1 MSLHREHSMIQGGAG
16 RGERKRWAPS
26 TTGRADWAPLS
37 PPWNDRRWRRGR
49 VRVTAIH
56 IDELAGGMA
65 AARGGEKHD
74 GVGHLLRSG
83 HGWPSGTSCSM
94 PAQCRRVIEGVE
106 PCLILRRDAFGGYA
120 IDADIVCKC
129 NGPFAGEGV
138 HGALAAAYP
147 EVWPDQWW

>member
-1 MSLHREHSMIQGGAG
+1 MIGAGGAV
-16 RGERKRWAPS
+16 E
-26 TTGRADWAPLS
+26 
-37 PPWNDRRWRRGR
+37 

-83 HGWPSGTSCSM
+83 HAMAKRDELLNAGASAGG
-94 PAQCRRVIEGVE
+94 VVEGVE
-106 PCLILRRDAFGGYA
+106 PCLILRRDAFGREYA
-120 IDADIVCKC
+120 IDADIVWCKC

-138 HGALAAAYP
+138 HGALGGGVPGGLALTSGGDLGADVDDGSPVADKFLAA
-147 EVWPDQWW
+147 EMGKRIHV